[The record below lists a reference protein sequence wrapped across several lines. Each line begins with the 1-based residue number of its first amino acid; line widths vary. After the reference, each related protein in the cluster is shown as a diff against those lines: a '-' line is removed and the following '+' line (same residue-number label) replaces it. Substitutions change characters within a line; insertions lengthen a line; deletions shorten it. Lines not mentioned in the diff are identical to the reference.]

1 MGGEI
6 VVFKRLWFWGLILLV
21 VLSFSAVWAVEEV
34 QPPYSFDVTAEGY
47 AQVMFDQGYNLY
59 QEGRKE
65 EAIQFFIE
73 AVSTKPNFIKAW
85 KWLARTY
92 QEEGMYDEA
101 IWAWGKVLELAPDD
115 KQAAYFKEKCENY
128 KKYGKAAWDSFEEG
142 IVAYQNGDYFSAI
155 PLFEEAIR
163 NNPEFD
169 KAYYFLG
176 AALIKVEDYHRA
188 VWAFEKY
195 LAFHPD
201 DEKAQYFLKVA
212 QKGAANLQ

>member
-1 MGGEI
+1 ML
-6 VVFKRLWFWGLILLV
+6 KRILLWGLFLGLV
-21 VLSFSAVWAVEEV
+21 LGFSASWAVEEV

-101 IWAWGKVLELAPDD
+101 IWAWGKVLELVPDD

-128 KKYGKAAWDSFEEG
+128 KKYGKAVWDNFEEG
-142 IVAYQNGDYFSAI
+142 IVAYQNGDYFAAI

-163 NNPEFD
+163 NNSKFA

-176 AALIKVEDYHRA
+176 AALIKVGDYHRA

-195 LAFHPD
+195 LVFHPD
-201 DEKAQYFLKVA
+201 DEKAQYWLKVA
-212 QKGAANLQ
+212 RKGAANLQK